1 VSGHLH
7 AVGDDVAEPLPY
19 PADEVSNSLVELDSA
34 EATVLAAAPAAAA
47 RAHTADRLAAA
58 YIAAA
63 DVYRRPVQPLAYGE
77 WLAASDAAANELR
90 EAEEAYREAWSS

>member
-1 VSGHLH
+1 VSGHLR
-7 AVGDDVAEPLPY
+7 VIGDAPGPLPY
-19 PADEVSNSLVELDSA
+19 PTDEVSNSIVELDAA

-47 RAHTADRLAAA
+47 RARTADRLAAA

-63 DVYRRPVQPLAYGE
+63 DVYRRPAQPLAYGD

>member
-1 VSGHLH
+1 MNGHLRV
-7 AVGDDVAEPLPY
+7 VGDASGPLPY
-19 PADEVSNSLVELDSA
+19 PRDEVTNALVELDAA
-34 EATVLAAAPAAAA
+34 EAAVLAEVPGTTA
-47 RAHTADRLAAA
+47 RARTADRLAAA

-63 DVYRRPVQPLAYGE
+63 DVYRRPAQPLTYRD